1 MKGIVLAFLTALF
14 LALEIVLTYFIP
26 IGWILV
32 LAIALMGFFIIIGY
46 KQTALAVVISLF
58 LYGGIL
64 AFMDKQIYVTH
75 HIKIVRNLIYD
86 KEGKKVFELNFEDI
100 QKVKQIKSSKE
111 QEVVC
116 QHYTLFGHETS
127 EHFCYYKVDNKL
139 FPVKELK

>member
-1 MKGIVLAFLTALF
+1 MKTIIMIFLTILF
-14 LALEIVLTYFIP
+14 LTFEIALTYIVP
-26 IGWILV
+26 IGWIFL
-32 LAIALMGFFIIIGY
+32 LAIALMGFFVLIGY

-100 QKVKQIKSSKE
+100 PKVKQIKSPKE

-127 EHFCYYKVDNKL
+127 ERFCYYKVDNKL